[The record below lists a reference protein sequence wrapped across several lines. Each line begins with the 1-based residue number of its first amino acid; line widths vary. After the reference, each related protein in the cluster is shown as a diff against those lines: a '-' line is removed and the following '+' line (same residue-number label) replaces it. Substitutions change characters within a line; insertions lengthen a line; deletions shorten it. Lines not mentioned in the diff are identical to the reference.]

1 MPKNLKKYYQAWKLR
16 KQGKKLREI
25 AEIMG
30 LSKER
35 VRFMTKYFD
44 FRLNHKLWK
53 LPKEIKKLT
62 DSEKEKKIN

>member
-1 MPKNLKKYYQAWKLR
+1 MPKNLKKYYQAWELR

-35 VRFMTKYFD
+35 VRLW
-44 FRLNHKLWK
+44 LNIL
-53 LPKEIKKLT
+53 
-62 DSEKEKKIN
+62 SFG